1 VPDADGFTQRE
12 VDEMARAADAAG
24 ERCGLRFSVF
34 VGQAE
39 GDPATYAQRLL
50 AALGPDASRAVLL
63 LVDPQARRVEI
74 VAGTQATQLVD
85 DRACRMAILAMTSA
99 LPDGAIVDA
108 VVTGLRVLGDAAFW
122 RKARSPARQ

>member
-1 VPDADGFTQRE
+1 MPDAEGFAQRE
-12 VDEMARAADAAG
+12 INEMARAADAAG

-39 GDPATYAQRLL
+39 GDPATYAERLL
-50 AALGPDASRAVLL
+50 AGLGTDAARAALV

-74 VAGTQATQLVD
+74 ITGTQAKQQID
-85 DRACRMAILAMTSA
+85 DRACRMATLAMTPSLA
-99 LPDGAIVDA
+99 EGNLVDA

-122 RKARSPARQ
+122 RTARAAARQ

>member
-1 VPDADGFTQRE
+1 
-12 VDEMARAADAAG
+12 MARAAEAAG

-50 AALGPDASRAVLL
+50 AGLNTDATRSGLI

-74 VAGTQATQLVD
+74 VTGAQAARQID
-85 DRACRMAILAMTSA
+85 DRACRMATLAMTPSLA
-99 LPDGAIVDA
+99 EGNLVDA

-122 RKARSPARQ
+122 RTARSAASQ